1 MGRWRRYVVSKM
13 QWQVFR
19 RRESNSKQN
28 HLEEEVLSEMQIQLS
43 DIGSIREAQSI
54 HPSKNNS
61 NKNNSKTTYSC
72 GTNSGEEE
80 AKAKAKTHDV

>member
-43 DIGSIREAQSI
+43 DIGSIRATQEQRATQTEI
-54 HPSKNNS
+54 V
-61 NKNNSKTTYSC
+61 KTKKEKVET
-72 GTNSGEEE
+72 
-80 AKAKAKTHDV
+80 KAKTNDV

>member
-43 DIGSIREAQSI
+43 DIGSIRAAQEQRAAQAEI
-54 HPSKNNS
+54 
-61 NKNNSKTTYSC
+61 NKTKKEEVNTKEKT
-72 GTNSGEEE
+72 N
-80 AKAKAKTHDV
+80 DV

>member
-43 DIGSIREAQSI
+43 DIGSIRAAQEQRVAQTEI
-54 HPSKNNS
+54 G
-61 NKNNSKTTYSC
+61 KTKKEKVET
-72 GTNSGEEE
+72 
-80 AKAKAKTHDV
+80 KAKTNDV

>member
-28 HLEEEVLSEMQIQLS
+28 HLEEETLSEMQIQLS
-43 DIGSIREAQSI
+43 DIGSIRAAQEQRAAQTETG
-54 HPSKNNS
+54 KTKKEES
-61 NKNNSKTTYSC
+61 NTKEKT
-72 GTNSGEEE
+72 
-80 AKAKAKTHDV
+80 

>member
-43 DIGSIREAQSI
+43 DIGSIRAAQEQRASQTEI
-54 HPSKNNS
+54 
-61 NKNNSKTTYSC
+61 SKTKKEKVET
-72 GTNSGEEE
+72 
-80 AKAKAKTHDV
+80 KAKTNDV

>member
-19 RRESNSKQN
+19 RGQSNSKQN

-43 DIGSIREAQSI
+43 DIGSIRAAQEQRAAQAEI
-54 HPSKNNS
+54 
-61 NKNNSKTTYSC
+61 NKTKKEKVKTK
-72 GTNSGEEE
+72 GG
-80 AKAKAKTHDV
+80 KT

>member
-43 DIGSIREAQSI
+43 DIGSIRAAQEQRASQTEI
-54 HPSKNNS
+54 G
-61 NKNNSKTTYSC
+61 KTKKEKVET
-72 GTNSGEEE
+72 
-80 AKAKAKTHDV
+80 KAKTNDV

>member
-43 DIGSIREAQSI
+43 DIGSIRATQEQRAAQAEI
-54 HPSKNNS
+54 
-61 NKNNSKTTYSC
+61 NKTKKEEVNTKEKT
-72 GTNSGEEE
+72 N
-80 AKAKAKTHDV
+80 DV